1 MINYKRK
8 DQKTFDIACAPVI
21 SSFNQYNLNAC
32 FAQKIWYKILD
43 FPLIVFYIKYE
54 GVWNVRGDFCVTWTT
69 VWQNLVNIPF
79 SKIERNVLQLI
90 FPYLKVECLYY
101 DLGLSHR
108 DATDDQV
115 TIDSALAIKEHNVG
129 IKCATIT
136 PDEQRVEGENYSFV
150 QDW

>member
-1 MINYKRK
+1 MHVLLK
-8 DQKTFDIACAPVI
+8 
-21 SSFNQYNLNAC
+21 
-32 FAQKIWYKILD
+32 KIWYKILD

-54 GVWNVRGDFCVTWTT
+54 GVWNVREDFCVTWIT
-69 VWQNLVNIPF
+69 VWQNLVKILF
-79 SKIERNVLQLI
+79 SNIERNVLQLI

-101 DLGLSHR
+101 DLGLPHR

-136 PDEQRVEGENYSFV
+136 PDEQRVEGENFVHSFV